1 MLDINYFK
9 EYFSD
14 NPIGFILTKR
24 NNTEDIDLFI
34 NKIDSFIFNVRNEI
48 STSQFKKIYSE
59 VRRLSPADI
68 AKIKLIRIQLAYIA
82 GRNEKSNATQKLCSL
97 IDSLIQ
103 NLNADNLNEFRIFL
117 EAIIAY
123 HKYHNPKAK

>member
-1 MLDINYFK
+1 MLDINFFK

-14 NPIGFILTKR
+14 NPIEFILAKR
-24 NNTEDIDLFI
+24 KNTEDIDIFI
-34 NKIDSFIFNVRNEI
+34 NKIESFIFNVRNEI
-48 STSQFKKIYSE
+48 STSQFKRIYSE
-59 VRRLSPADI
+59 VRRLSAADI

-82 GRNEKSNATQKLCSL
+82 GRNEKSPATQKLCSL

-103 NLNADNLNEFRIFL
+103 NLNTDNLNEFRIFL

-123 HKYHNPKAK
+123 HKYYNPKAK